1 MQIVI
6 LSLLALISISIAAHF
21 DNQTQA
27 IVQGYSYLQR
37 DAYFEAEDYL
47 FDYTSEGRANEGLR
61 VVQQYGSI
69 ALMQIPQIP
78 SLIGTSLGS
87 SRFDLKPCALLQ
99 PHTHRADVQIY
110 ILKGKIRAGKSNER
124 SVRFS
129 LEVLILC

>member
-1 MQIVI
+1 MQIII
-6 LSLLALISISIAAHF
+6 LSLLALCSISIAADV

-27 IVQGYSYLQR
+27 ILQGFSYLQR

-61 VVQQYGSI
+61 VTQEYGSI
-69 ALMQIPQIP
+69 ALMQLPQVP

-99 PHTHRADVQIY
+99 PHIHRADVQIY
-110 ILKGKIRAGKSNER
+110 VPARAKYVPVSRMNRMSN
-124 SVRFS
+124 SHS
-129 LEVLILC
+129 MY